1 MTCTT
6 DSRSQYAH
14 PGRADVEWPV
24 VRAVV
29 DDFQQQLKK
38 QHEDTALKA
47 KLTAEEERAV
57 TFVLAHLKPEATQA
71 PRDKH
76 KAKKAGQRAPFGAV
90 TAEERSA
97 EQRKHVAERKQMHV
111 LWATNPTALQDYFN
125 VRQSDS
131 QVGTWCAGCGHWL
144 QSFAYTPFTR
154 ASEVNLMCGTPN
166 CQASV
171 ALSTLAPLPVELDRA
186 QLVQARATSRS

>member
-111 LWATNPTALQDYFN
+111 LWATNPTALCSPAGRLLQRSPERQPGGHVVCR
-125 VRQSDS
+125 VR
-131 QVGTWCAGCGHWL
+131 
-144 QSFAYTPFTR
+144 P
-154 ASEVNLMCGTPN
+154 
-166 CQASV
+166 
-171 ALSTLAPLPVELDRA
+171 LAPVICLHTIHKGE
-186 QLVQARATSRS
+186 